1 MNIIAAARIKIHASP
16 FDSPE
21 NPALIYAG
29 QPISGTLSIRTSLHW
44 GDTESKRQKYILRYD
59 IEERIKEWLVC
70 GRKRGEFIARDDE
83 TFSVPLTLIALHH
96 GELTLPKIDVKPLPL
111 AGNGMSTSIF
121 PNTDTHQAHGAET
134 ILVPPR
140 IQTICQGL
148 VRNLTQARRQTTKMS
163 RGTRST
169 HIRFQL

>member
-44 GDTESKRQKYILRYD
+44 GDAESKRQKYILRYD

-134 ILVPPR
+134 ILVLPR
-140 IQTICQGL
+140 G
-148 VRNLTQARRQTTKMS
+148 
-163 RGTRST
+163 GRST
-169 HIRFQL
+169 FVVGMGLQDE